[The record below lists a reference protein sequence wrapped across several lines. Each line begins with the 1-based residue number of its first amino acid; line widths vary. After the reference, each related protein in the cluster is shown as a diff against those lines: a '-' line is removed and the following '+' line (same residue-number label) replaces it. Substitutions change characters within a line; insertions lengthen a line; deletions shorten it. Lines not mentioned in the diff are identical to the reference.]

1 MPETNIILW
10 TFENYKGDYLFP
22 QTSLNQVFL
31 SENSPTI
38 RVAQGGVMKRAY
50 VPHDITQV
58 FGKFDNAHIPD
69 PDEYALEDKYYNTS
83 TNKVHTVKEVK
94 QEDAPPGTQ
103 PLPDGTYGHR
113 WTDGTELEN
122 DRILV
127 DTSDNHVYH
136 YHKAQG
142 DSEAELYDV
151 SGGGLIEGRDFDV
164 LP

>member
-69 PDEYALEDKYYNTS
+69 PDEYALEDIHREYKIAINDLNQASLDKLMDNYKLNMS
-83 TNKVHTVKEVK
+83 KLKENFDLLEK
-94 QEDAPPGTQ
+94 IIQESKED
-103 PLPDGTYGHR
+103 
-113 WTDGTELEN
+113 
-122 DRILV
+122 I
-127 DTSDNHVYH
+127 
-136 YHKAQG
+136 
-142 DSEAELYDV
+142 
-151 SGGGLIEGRDFDV
+151 
-164 LP
+164 